1 MAVAKFSKAADG
13 KKKFAPNFTVGE
25 FACKDGSDT
34 ILIDTQL
41 AWLLQSVRD
50 HFGRPVRIN
59 SGYRTKAYN
68 ALVGGASE
76 SQHVLGTAAD
86 ILVEGYTPK
95 EVAAYVETLM
105 PAWGGIG
112 TYKTFTH
119 VDVRPNK
126 ARWNG

>member
-1 MAVAKFSKAADG
+1 MATAKFSKDVDG
-13 KKKFAPNFTVGE
+13 KKKFAPNFAVAE

-41 AWLLQSVRD
+41 AYYLQKIRD

-86 ILVEGYTPK
+86 ILVDGVTPQQ
-95 EVAAYVETLM
+95 VAAYADQIGM
-105 PAWGGIG
+105 GGIG

>member
-1 MAVAKFSKAADG
+1 MATAKFSKAVDG
-13 KKKFAPNFTVGE
+13 KKKFAPNFAVGE

-41 AWLLQSVRD
+41 AYYLQKIRD

-68 ALVGGASE
+68 DLVGGARE
-76 SQHVLGTAAD
+76 SQHVIGTAAD
-86 ILVEGYTPK
+86 IAVDGVAPK
-95 EVAAYVETLM
+95 EVAAY
-105 PAWGGIG
+105 ADQIGINGIG